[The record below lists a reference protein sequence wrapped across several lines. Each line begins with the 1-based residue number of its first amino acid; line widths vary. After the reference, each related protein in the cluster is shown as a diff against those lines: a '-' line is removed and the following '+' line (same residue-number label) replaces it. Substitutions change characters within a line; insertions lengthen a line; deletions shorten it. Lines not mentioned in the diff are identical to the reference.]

1 MKRCYFTNYKNRNIL
16 TLNFS
21 NLPRKD
27 IFKLLDESRLFISK
41 QPKKSVLS
49 LINITNLKYDI
60 DTLNAF
66 KEYITDNQNHIL
78 ASALYGASF
87 FQSIA
92 IETFSNSTSFPIKIC
107 KSELEAKN
115 WLVHVD

>member
-21 NLPRKD
+21 NLSRKD

-41 QPKKSVLS
+41 QPKNSVLS

-66 KEYITDNQNHIL
+66 KEYINNTENYVL
-78 ASALYGASF
+78 ASAIFGASF
-87 FQSIA
+87 FEGMA
-92 IETFSNSTSFPIKIC
+92 IEKFSQSVSIPIKIC
-107 KSELEAKN
+107 KSELEAKS
-115 WLVHVD
+115 WLLNVK